1 MSLNR
6 RDFLRTGATGL
17 VGALALRGRALALK
31 KTRELT
37 LYVGTYTS
45 GKSEGIYSYRMNL
58 GTGELKRVATT
69 AAVNPS
75 FLTIHES
82 KHYLYAVNEVTEFAG
97 QSSGAVSA
105 YSIDSATGKLEFL
118 NQQASMG
125 ADPCHVIVDQS
136 GRFALVA
143 NYTGGSVSVFPL
155 RRDGRL
161 EPASQVIKHSGAG
174 VREQQ
179 QGPHPHCIALDRS
192 NRHAFVSDL
201 GIDKLMYYRFRS
213 STGRLE
219 TDEEPWIQLAPGAG
233 PRHFTFHPKAS
244 YAYVINEL
252 DSTIAAFRY
261 QKPSGHLR
269 LIHAESTLPKDFS
282 GRNDCADI
290 HVSPSGKFLYGSN
303 RGHDSIVVF
312 AINEITGRLALLEHV
327 ATEGKTPR
335 NFAIDPTGRFLLAA
349 NQKSDS
355 IVTFNIDPIT
365 GKLKATNHAAEVPAP
380 VCLKFV

>member
-6 RDFLRTGATGL
+6 REFLRTGATGL
-17 VGALALRGRALALK
+17 VGALAFRGHALAVEK
-31 KTRELT
+31 PRDLT

-45 GKSEGIYSYRMNL
+45 GKSEGIYTYRMNL
-58 GTGELKRVATT
+58 GTGELKRVAATT
-69 AAVNPS
+69 AVNPS

-82 KHYLYAVNEVTEFAG
+82 KRYLYAVNEVTEFAG

-105 YSIDSATGKLEFL
+105 YSIDSATDKLQFL

-125 ADPCHVIVDQS
+125 ADPCHILVDQS
-136 GRFALVA
+136 GRFVLVA

-179 QGPHPHCIALDRS
+179 QGPHPHCVALDRS

-201 GIDKLMYYRFRS
+201 GIDKLMSYRFRAE
-213 STGRLE
+213 TGRLE
-219 TDEEPWIQLAPGAG
+219 PNEEPWIQLGPGAG
-233 PRHFTFHPKAS
+233 PRHFTFHPKEK

-252 DSTIAAFRY
+252 DSTITAFRY
-261 QKPSGHLR
+261 QKLTGHLG
-269 LIHAESTLPKDFS
+269 LIHTESTLPKDFS

-290 HVSPSGKFLYGSN
+290 HVSPSGKFVYGSN

-312 AINEITGRLALLEHV
+312 GINETTGRLTHLEHV

-335 NFAIDPTGRFLLAA
+335 NFVIDPTGRFLLVA

-355 IVTFNIDPIT
+355 IVTFHIDAINGRLRPT
-365 GKLKATNHAAEVPAP
+365 GHVAETPAP